1 MKIISIEIK
10 IIIITIITIAI
21 MKRKITIK
29 NSNNFMK
36 INNKSKNKKWI
47 KIKIIRENIQTI
59 IIMMI
64 ITIATKITTNNDQI
78 RNK

>member
-10 IIIITIITIAI
+10 IITITIITIAI

-36 INNKSKNKKWI
+36 INNKSKNKK
-47 KIKIIRENIQTI
+47 
-59 IIMMI
+59 
-64 ITIATKITTNNDQI
+64 
-78 RNK
+78 